1 MPLIDPQCLS
11 LLLAGAA
18 GRFDVDSLDVCDS
31 TSSELLRR
39 AEAGAPAGS
48 VVVADAQTAGRGR
61 RGRQW
66 LADPE
71 ACLMFS
77 LLWRLPTQHLSG
89 LSLAVGVAI
98 AQALEVLGVPGVKLK
113 WPNDVL
119 LERDGETAKLAGIL
133 IELATDRRGVQ
144 AVIGI
149 GVNLQ
154 RPGGELLMPAAGLAD
169 VMAELPERHD
179 LLAQLLVSLAGV
191 FDRFAVAGF
200 ADLADEWRRRN
211 AWQDRPVVLSQDG
224 QVVGQGVCRGAD
236 ADGALLVETASGLE
250 RFLSGDLSLR
260 PAGEAA

>member
-1 MPLIDPQCLS
+1 MPLIDPQRLS
-11 LLLAGAA
+11 LLLADAA
-18 GRFDVDSLDVCDS
+18 GRFDVDSLEVCDS

-66 LADPE
+66 LSDPQ

-77 LLWRLPTQHLSG
+77 LLWRLPPQYLSG
-89 LSLAVGVAI
+89 LSLAVGVALV
-98 AQALEVLGVPGVKLK
+98 QALERLGVPGVKLK

-119 LERDGETAKLAGIL
+119 LEHAGQSAKLAGIL

-149 GVNLQ
+149 GVNLR
-154 RPGGELLMPAAGLAD
+154 RPAGELLMPAAGLAD
-169 VMAELPERHD
+169 VMAELPDRHD
-179 LLAQLLVSLAGV
+179 LLAQLLICLAEV
-191 FDRFAVAGF
+191 FDQFAVAGF
-200 ADLADEWRRRN
+200 ATLADAWGRRN

-224 QVVGQGVCRGAD
+224 VTVGQGLCRGAD
-236 ADGALLVETASGLE
+236 ADGALLVETERGLE

-260 PAGEAA
+260 PAGVSA